1 MLLDRYPKVW
11 LLTKSCA
18 NFCGL
23 LNWSELR
30 GKTVHIVDL
39 DMTLHLL
46 FFPSDYKIDF
56 EVAQL
61 GEEVLGAYPKA
72 MQEKKMLLDGITFGL

>member
-1 MLLDRYPKVW
+1 M
-11 LLTKSCA
+11 
-18 NFCGL
+18 
-23 LNWSELR
+23 
-30 GKTVHIVDL
+30 HIVDL